1 MRYCMDEI
9 YLKFSTFY
17 DKILTCY
24 KLKPEKPMTKNLRL
38 PRNVNY
44 TWSDFRWIFKFM
56 GWANL
61 YPPK

>member
-44 TWSDFRWIFKFM
+44 T
-56 GWANL
+56 
-61 YPPK
+61 